1 MSFKALTTSCSF
13 LPFYLCCVELHNPF
27 LIRFGKTQIIKKK
40 TVIKANTKFETKA
53 EWKPVKN
60 NEVFWGG
67 SKGTFKKNHFQSVD
81 I

>member
-1 MSFKALTTSCSF
+1 M
-13 LPFYLCCVELHNPF
+13 
-27 LIRFGKTQIIKKK
+27 IRFGKTQIIKKK
-40 TVIKANTKFETKA
+40 TVIKENTKFETKA